1 MADNK
6 FGDGIKTIL
15 LAGVGAVAFTA
26 EKGQEIIGELVK
38 KGEITMEQGKD
49 LNKDFQRSF
58 KESMD
63 KRGINL
69 DELGQKFSKMSEEEI
84 AKVKEQIAA
93 AEKVIREKMTK
104 AEEISQEMAS
114 TGEFFGLKIH
124 GDSMEPRMYEGNVV
138 IVRKQEDAD
147 SGDIVIAMVNG
158 DDATC
163 KRLVKYENGINLL
176 SLNSKYAPIV
186 FSKEEI
192 ETKPVRIIG
201 KVVEL
206 RGKF

>member
-104 AEEISQEMAS
+104 AEEISQEIVEEV
-114 TGEFFGLKIH
+114 TEGE
-124 GDSMEPRMYEGNVV
+124 EETA
-138 IVRKQEDAD
+138 EAADA
-147 SGDIVIAMVNG
+147 A
-158 DDATC
+158 
-163 KRLVKYENGINLL
+163 E
-176 SLNSKYAPIV
+176 
-186 FSKEEI
+186 
-192 ETKPVRIIG
+192 ETKEAAEEPA
-201 KVVEL
+201 EEAEEE
-206 RGKF
+206 

>member
-26 EKGQEIIGELVK
+26 EKGQESIGELVK
-38 KGEITMEQGKD
+38 KSEITMEQGKD

-104 AEEISQEMAS
+104 AEEISQEIVEEV
-114 TGEFFGLKIH
+114 TEGE
-124 GDSMEPRMYEGNVV
+124 EETA
-138 IVRKQEDAD
+138 EAADA
-147 SGDIVIAMVNG
+147 A
-158 DDATC
+158 
-163 KRLVKYENGINLL
+163 E
-176 SLNSKYAPIV
+176 
-186 FSKEEI
+186 
-192 ETKPVRIIG
+192 ETKEAAEEPA
-201 KVVEL
+201 EEAEEE
-206 RGKF
+206 